1 MDCRVK
7 DLERGAVLVV
17 LVLRRCG
24 VLNDGL
30 MGRGVVRGVDLPRMG
45 CRMLGSLSCRMMG
58 AGGWGGDVSLMVD
71 R

>member
-7 DLERGAVLVV
+7 DLMRGAVWVV
-17 LVLRRCG
+17 LVLVRCG

-30 MGRGVVRGVDLPRMG
+30 MDRGVVRGVDLPRTG
-45 CRMLGSLSCRMMG
+45 CHMLGWLSCRMMVRG
-58 AGGWGGDVSLMVD
+58 VGW